1 MFKEHV
7 FGPEIY
13 LKQPPPIHIDQFR
26 SFFSKYQ
33 RALNPIAV
41 ATYANFNYNVTNLL
55 YQQLQK
61 TRVKH
66 LDPIVVRDYLS
77 LEKKHYKNFNSD
89 MSLLIKETDEEGNI
103 LNVASGTG
111 AKIP

>member
-55 YQQLQK
+55 Y
-61 TRVKH
+61 
-66 LDPIVVRDYLS
+66 
-77 LEKKHYKNFNSD
+77 
-89 MSLLIKETDEEGNI
+89 
-103 LNVASGTG
+103 
-111 AKIP
+111 